1 MSKLAVK
8 YITKRQAMPA
18 SAEGDHEEHPVF
30 WELCGVDLHVNA
42 GEALGLVGDNGAGK
56 STLMQIMSGRIT
68 QTTGFVNGATRVNL
82 ASLTTI
88 APNVR
93 RLPVGK
99 WIERRMDAAEVDELQ
114 RPHIKQAILN
124 FAELGQWQYCPVGR
138 LETGLLARV
147 ALGLAL
153 FITPDVVLIDELL
166 TLLDANFYAKT
177 SVQIN
182 KLKKQGV
189 AFVIADPQDRVIES
203 FCERTVWLDFGRIR
217 EAGATPEVMTKYE
230 FNRNW
235 YRALSW
241 PEQLAYIK
249 KKQQEQLDFDV
260 DTEYTRFK
268 NEQFDKGYS
277 IKDKARLRKRF
288 FVEHGEDP
296 LATPAET
303 QAAQQKPKKKKKH
316 HWGRWLLCLCVI
328 GVLGCGAYWLSTHG
342 GIFPLVRL
350 MHHFR

>member
-1 MSKLAVK
+1 MVGSGK
-8 YITKRQAMPA
+8 PA
-18 SAEGDHEEHPVF
+18 
-30 WELCGVDLHVNA
+30 
-42 GEALGLVGDNGAGK
+42 
-56 STLMQIMSGRIT
+56 
-68 QTTGFVNGATRVNL
+68 
-82 ASLTTI
+82 
-88 APNVR
+88 
-93 RLPVGK
+93 LP
-99 WIERRMDAAEVDELQ
+99 
-114 RPHIKQAILN
+114 
-124 FAELGQWQYCPVGR
+124 
-138 LETGLLARV
+138 
-147 ALGLAL
+147 
-153 FITPDVVLIDELL
+153 
-166 TLLDANFYAKT
+166 
-177 SVQIN
+177 
-182 KLKKQGV
+182 
-189 AFVIADPQDRVIES
+189 
-203 FCERTVWLDFGRIR
+203 
-217 EAGATPEVMTKYE
+217 KYE

-342 GIFPLVRL
+342 GISPLVRL